1 VTARAAA
8 IAVPRET
15 VLLLPG
21 CVGFYL
27 AAHLCITYL
36 FFQAE
41 PQTGAMVAF
50 ALQSA
55 LVAATA
61 FYSFGPGHERLG
73 AMVRTPPLLWVLGF
87 LAVGLCSLTW
97 SATVSL
103 PVAVGYWIELA
114 GQVVMIVLVL
124 RAGPAEAVVA
134 SVARGYMAGAS
145 LIALITWLSPTME
158 DLRPGNNDFFSPNAI
173 GFTCALA
180 IYLLQYLT
188 RREGEW
194 RPGSGTVAVLLAITL
209 LRTLSKTTIAAF
221 AVGQVYLLLFDRGMS
236 PKSKVALGLAS
247 LVVIGVFWPLILHY
261 TAVYENAGNQAET
274 LTGRLGIWTFVLA
287 RALEQPWIGHGF
299 HSFRNVIP
307 PFGSFEAWHAHN
319 ELLQQFYT
327 YGVTGVVLLVG
338 TYGSLYRYGKRV
350 AAPEIRVLVTSLLL
364 FVAVRGL
371 ADTENFDLSLPL
383 WLITLLSLT
392 LGKAAST
399 AGENLSLETGR
410 RALDGCVG

>member
-1 VTARAAA
+1 M
-8 IAVPRET
+8 PREN

-21 CVGFYL
+21 CAGFYL

-61 FYSFGPGHERLG
+61 FYSFGPGHERLW
-73 AMVRTPPLLWVLGF
+73 AMVRIPPLRWVLGF
-87 LAVGLCSLTW
+87 LAVGLCSLSW

-124 RAGPAEAVVA
+124 RAGPAEAVA
-134 SVARGYMAGAS
+134 GSVARGYVAGAC

-173 GFTCALA
+173 GFTCALG
-180 IYLLQYLT
+180 IYLLQYVS
-188 RREGEW
+188 RREAEW
-194 RPGSGTVAVLLAITL
+194 RAGSGTVAVLLAITL

-221 AVGQVYLLLFDRGMS
+221 AVGQVYLLFFDRGMS
-236 PKSKVALGLAS
+236 RKSKVALGLAS
-247 LVVIGVFWPLILHY
+247 LVVIGAFWPLILHY

-287 RALEQPWIGHGF
+287 QAQEQPWIGHGF

-327 YGVTGVVLLVG
+327 YGVIGVVLLVG
-338 TYGSLYRYGKRV
+338 TYGSLHRYAKRV
-350 AAPEIRVLVTSLLL
+350 AAPEVRVLVTSLLL
-364 FVAVRGL
+364 FVVVRGL

-383 WLITLLSLT
+383 WLIALLSLT
-392 LGKAAST
+392 LGNA
-399 AGENLSLETGR
+399 
-410 RALDGCVG
+410 